1 MGVWEEGIGREP
13 ASGQSSGALD
23 GWTQGDCQKLSM
35 QPLVGI
41 WLCEATDPTWWGV
54 GVGKGQL
61 QGQPPYQVLGLQ
73 HPMLDMVEELR
84 TE

>member
-41 WLCEATDPTWWGV
+41 WLCEATDPTSRGMDK
-54 GVGKGQL
+54 GKPL
-61 QGQPPYQVLGLQ
+61 YQVLSLW
-73 HPMLDMVEELR
+73 HPTLDMAEELR